1 MECILEGHTYSLK
14 NYVCDVQIIEFM
26 EKEKG
31 EITQDGVTNEEVLEM
46 LIARMQYLNKTLPCR
61 ENSIVITK
69 LEEAL
74 MWLNILKKSTV
85 GTAGSHAQG
94 EAVL

>member
-1 MECILEGHTYSLK
+1 MECILEGHAYSLK

-26 EKEKG
+26 KKEKG
-31 EITQDGVTNEEVLEM
+31 EVTHDGTTNEEVLNM
-46 LIARMQYLNKTLPCR
+46 LISRMQYLNKTLPCR

-74 MWLNILKKSTV
+74 MWLNKRTQNRTIQNV
-85 GTAGSHAQG
+85 EGTDTAHK
-94 EAVL
+94 